1 MFKQCSKWRNVVIE
15 DDFKHTYEFKIKR
28 TLAIITLC
36 SKLLKM
42 QQSSSELVQGSL
54 NSCSNMLCVSLQMV
68 PPRPQS
74 PHWYTG
80 LALLWQLLGQ
90 KLL

>member
-1 MFKQCSKWRNVVIE
+1 MVTENYFKL
-15 DDFKHTYEFKIKR
+15 TYEFKAKR
-28 TLAIITLC
+28 IPTITIIILC
-36 SKLLKM
+36 NKLLKM
-42 QQSSSELVQGSL
+42 QQSSSELVQVRVNSL
-54 NSCSNMLCVSLQMV
+54 TNMLYISLQVV